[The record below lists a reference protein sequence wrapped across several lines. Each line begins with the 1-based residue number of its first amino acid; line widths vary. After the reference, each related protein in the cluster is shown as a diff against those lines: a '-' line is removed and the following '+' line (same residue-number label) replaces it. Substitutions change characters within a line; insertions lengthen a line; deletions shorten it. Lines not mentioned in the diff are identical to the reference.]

1 VDCEFLNFFIN
12 SGAIL
17 NGHFELSS
25 GLHSDTYFQLALIFQ
40 DHKKTSF
47 LAEKLVE
54 KIIKNITKKIDVIV
68 SPAIGGIIIGY
79 EVGRILNVRSIFT
92 ERINNEMILRRGF
105 SIYKNENILF
115 VEDVITTGLS
125 INEVMLSLK
134 TNKTNISLISSL
146 VDRSV
151 NDIDFGIPKISLL
164 NLNVKNY
171 KKEECPMCNSGNIA
185 IKPGSRKYLS

>member
-1 VDCEFLNFFIN
+1 MNCEFLNFFIN

-54 KIIKNITKKIDVIV
+54 KIMKNITKKIDVIV

-79 EVGRILNVRSIFT
+79 EVGRILNIRSIFT

-151 NDIDFGIPKISLL
+151 NNIDFGIPKISLL
-164 NLNVKNY
+164 NFNVKNY
-171 KKEECPMCNSGNIA
+171 RKEECPMCNSGNIA
-185 IKPGSRKYLS
+185 IKPGSRRYLS

>member
-1 VDCEFLNFFIN
+1 VNCEFLDFFIN

-47 LAEKLVE
+47 IAEKLVE
-54 KIIKNITKKIDVIV
+54 KIKKNIVNKIDVVV

-79 EVGRILNVRSIFT
+79 EIGRILNIRSIFT
-92 ERINNEMILRRGF
+92 ERVNNTMVFRRGF
-105 SIYKNENILF
+105 SIYKNENILL

-125 INEVMLSLK
+125 INEVILSLK
-134 TNKTNISLISSL
+134 TNKTNIVLISSL
-146 VDRSV
+146 IDRSI
-151 NDIDFGIPKISLL
+151 NNINFGVSKTSLL
-164 NLNVKNY
+164 NFNIKNY
-171 KKEECPMCNSGNIA
+171 KKEECPMCNSGSIA

>member
-1 VDCEFLNFFIN
+1 VNCEFLNFFIN

-54 KIIKNITKKIDVIV
+54 KIMKNITKKIDVIV

-79 EVGRILNVRSIFT
+79 EVGRILNIRSIFT

-151 NDIDFGIPKISLL
+151 NNIDFGIPKISLL
-164 NLNVKNY
+164 NFNVKNY
-171 KKEECPMCNSGNIA
+171 RKEECPMCNSGNIA
-185 IKPGSRKYLS
+185 IKPGSRRYLS